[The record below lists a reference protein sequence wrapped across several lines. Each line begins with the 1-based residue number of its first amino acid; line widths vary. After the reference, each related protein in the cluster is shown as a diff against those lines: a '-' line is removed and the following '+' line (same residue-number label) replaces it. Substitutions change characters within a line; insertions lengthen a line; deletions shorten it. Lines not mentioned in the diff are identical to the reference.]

1 MANISNITL
10 PDNTNHGIR
19 AGAIP
24 YGEVDA
30 TSTATAFTATVPGIM
45 ELTDG
50 TTVMLRN
57 GQITSA
63 SGFTLNI
70 NGLGAKPCYNN
81 MATGNDRA
89 DPPTAATRDTTIFN
103 VAYTMLFVYSTTV
116 TDGGGWICYRGYNSD
131 TNTVGYLLR
140 NNNGALTVTDTA
152 RYYKLY
158 FTSADNTQWVP
169 ASVNST
175 NNATAKRD
183 VNQRPINPFGRIV
196 YTSANTNYTAG
207 STLAVGTAWSQ
218 YALVLGY
225 SFNRTGAA
233 LTLTSKKPVYVKCA
247 PQSDGSAIMDAT
259 TPYVQDLPTTDDGK
273 IYIYL
278 GIAYDATHIEL
289 YEEHPVYYHKN
300 GAIRLWN
307 NAESAAQSNWY
318 GTCSTSGAS
327 ATKAVT
333 CSGYTLVEGNT
344 IAVQFSTMN
353 ASTVGECSLN
363 VNSTGAKVIYYDG
376 APTSSTNH
384 IGWVDDETLF
394 FLYDGTYYRF
404 LGSDKDRYV
413 NCSSGGSYNKLYVL
427 GIDNSGFTS
436 NLYYKPDLYYEGG
449 LHSTASA
456 VNQTLSDTITSSIVQ
471 SGDSFNVQID
481 GTNQDIHQSLS
492 VSIENGLEFEG
503 HTFSLDATEDDGD
516 TGAWFWASSGSQVME
531 MESYGEETYSKIG
544 VSPSGAYVQNLMS
557 PVEDTDAATKKYVDD
572 SIPSATQSA
581 TTGISIAAHG
591 TGTITGVQSTTT
603 TASKVTLGTA
613 FSVPNVTSAGS
624 ASTWTFEEKSIPNVT
639 SAGSASTWTF
649 EEKSIPNV
657 TSAGSASTWTFEEK
671 TIPNVTAAGSG
682 SYTQG
687 SFSGGSL
694 TMTMDATDTKKLNIT
709 FTAATHG
716 ADSHTHIA
724 PTIGTAIK
732 VQSKSGGANGT
743 APTLGTAIKVQSKS
757 GGANGSA
764 PTLGTAIKV
773 QSKSGGGNGSAP
785 TLGTAFSIPNV
796 TGATDVTVP
805 IKNTSASTFVTGTT
819 HTITDNG
826 HTHSI

>member
-103 VAYTMLFVYSTTV
+103 VVFTMLFVYSTTV
-116 TDGGGWICYRGYNSD
+116 TDGGGWICYRGYD
-131 TNTVGYLLR
+131 ANTVGYQLR
-140 NNNGALTVTDTA
+140 TNSGNLPAIEAGYRYRIWLTALDG
-152 RYYKLY
+152 LH
-158 FTSADNTQWVP
+158 WVP
-169 ASVNST
+169 INTSTSTDATTSRSLNTRVIDPFGPIVYNST
-175 NNATAKRD
+175 NGTVAKD
-183 VNQRPINPFGRIV
+183 ARPAV
-196 YTSANTNYTAG
+196 TTLWQQYTLTIGYSYVK
-207 STLAVGTAWSQ
+207 TLTAW
-218 YALVLGY
+218 
-225 SFNRTGAA
+225 
-233 LTLTSKKPVYVKCA
+233 KPVYLKCT
-247 PQSDGSAIMDAT
+247 PQSGGGVVMNDI
-259 TPYVQDLPTTDDGK
+259 VQALPTSEDGK
-273 IYIYL
+273 VYIYL
-278 GIAYDATHIEL
+278 GQAYSTTAMEL
-289 YEEHPVYYHKN
+289 RAEHPVYYYKD
-300 GAIRLWN
+300 GAIRLWS
-307 NAESAAQSNWY
+307 NAESA
-318 GTCSTSGAS
+318 T
-327 ATKAVT
+327 
-333 CSGYTLVEGNT
+333 
-344 IAVQFSTMN
+344 
-353 ASTVGECSLN
+353 
-363 VNSTGAKVIYYDG
+363 
-376 APTSSTNH
+376 
-384 IGWVDDETLF
+384 
-394 FLYDGTYYRF
+394 
-404 LGSDKDRYV
+404 
-413 NCSSGGSYNKLYVL
+413 
-427 GIDNSGFTS
+427 
-436 NLYYKPDLYYEGG
+436 
-449 LHSTASA
+449 
-456 VNQTLSDTITSSIVQ
+456 
-471 SGDSFNVQID
+471 
-481 GTNQDIHQSLS
+481 
-492 VSIENGLEFEG
+492 
-503 HTFSLDATEDDGD
+503 
-516 TGAWFWASSGSQVME
+516 
-531 MESYGEETYSKIG
+531 
-544 VSPSGAYVQNLMS
+544 
-557 PVEDTDAATKKYVDD
+557 
-572 SIPSATQSA
+572 IPSVTQSA
-581 TTGISIAAHG
+581 TTGISIDNHA
-591 TGTITGVQSTTT
+591 TGTVTGVQSTTT

-649 EEKSIPNV
+649 EEKTIPNV

-687 SFSGGSL
+687 SFSGGSFTQGTDSFTANTPTVINTSKFSGGSYSHSGFNGGSFTRGTFSGGSL
-694 TMTMDATDTKKLNIT
+694 TMAMDATDTKKLNIT
-709 FTAATHG
+709 FTAATHANDSFTAATYGTDSFTAASLQTGFYTAGTAASFTQGEDEFTPATHG
-716 ADSHTHIA
+716 ADSHTHTA

-732 VQSKSGGANGT
+732 VQSKSGGGNGT

-773 QSKSGGGNGSAP
+773 QSKSGGANGSAP

-796 TGATDVTVP
+796 TGATDVIVP

>member
-116 TDGGGWICYRGYNSD
+116 TDGGGWICYRGYD
-131 TNTVGYLLR
+131 
-140 NNNGALTVTDTA
+140 
-152 RYYKLY
+152 
-158 FTSADNTQWVP
+158 
-169 ASVNST
+169 
-175 NNATAKRD
+175 
-183 VNQRPINPFGRIV
+183 
-196 YTSANTNYTAG
+196 ANTNTIGYQLRTNSGNLPAIEAGYRYRIWLTALDGLHWVPINTSTSTDATTSRSLNTRVIDPFGPIVYNSINGTVAKDARPAVTTLWQQYTLTIG
-207 STLAVGTAWSQ
+207 YSYVKTLTAW
-218 YALVLGY
+218 
-225 SFNRTGAA
+225 
-233 LTLTSKKPVYVKCA
+233 KPVYLKCT
-247 PQSDGSAIMDAT
+247 PQSGGGVVMNDI
-259 TPYVQDLPTTDDGK
+259 VQALPTSEDGK
-273 IYIYL
+273 VYIYL
-278 GIAYDATHIEL
+278 GQAYSTTAMEL
-289 YEEHPVYYHKN
+289 RAEHPVYYYKD

-307 NAESAAQSNWY
+307 NAESA
-318 GTCSTSGAS
+318 T
-327 ATKAVT
+327 
-333 CSGYTLVEGNT
+333 
-344 IAVQFSTMN
+344 
-353 ASTVGECSLN
+353 
-363 VNSTGAKVIYYDG
+363 
-376 APTSSTNH
+376 
-384 IGWVDDETLF
+384 
-394 FLYDGTYYRF
+394 
-404 LGSDKDRYV
+404 
-413 NCSSGGSYNKLYVL
+413 
-427 GIDNSGFTS
+427 
-436 NLYYKPDLYYEGG
+436 
-449 LHSTASA
+449 
-456 VNQTLSDTITSSIVQ
+456 
-471 SGDSFNVQID
+471 
-481 GTNQDIHQSLS
+481 
-492 VSIENGLEFEG
+492 
-503 HTFSLDATEDDGD
+503 
-516 TGAWFWASSGSQVME
+516 
-531 MESYGEETYSKIG
+531 
-544 VSPSGAYVQNLMS
+544 
-557 PVEDTDAATKKYVDD
+557 
-572 SIPSATQSA
+572 IPSVTQSA
-581 TTGISIAAHG
+581 TTGISIDNHA
-591 TGTITGVQSTTT
+591 TGTVTGVQSTTT